1 VLIVSDPDT
10 AKGAFVHVTRYKL
23 SPRGDG
29 AVNEGGVEGR
39 NSSGKM
45 GWTPPCPAAGERPHD
60 YVWTVFAL
68 RDNTGLAAGANPK
81 AVIKAV
87 SDGALASGA
96 ITATY
101 SR

>member
-1 VLIVSDPDT
+1 VRPPQ
-10 AKGAFVHVTRYKL
+10 ARYGL

-39 NSSGKM
+39 NSSGKI
-45 GWTPPCPAAGERPHD
+45 GWTPWPPAGERPQH
-60 YVWTVFAL
+60 YVWTGFAL
-68 RDNTGLAAGANPK
+68 RATGLAAGADRD

-87 SDGALASGA
+87 GDCALASGA
-96 ITATY
+96 ITTTY